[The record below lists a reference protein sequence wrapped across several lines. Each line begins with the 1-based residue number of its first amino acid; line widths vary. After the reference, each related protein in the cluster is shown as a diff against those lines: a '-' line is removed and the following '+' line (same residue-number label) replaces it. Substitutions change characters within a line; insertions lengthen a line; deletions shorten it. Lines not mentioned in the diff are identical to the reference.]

1 MFELRPLVCDPS
13 WAAMAAVEK
22 GAKALLLL
30 NRPSIRSKLS
40 TQEITAAGGTT
51 TAVTC
56 VDLDLM
62 SFDSVKAG
70 AEQIKALVEQ
80 YGGLDVLACNAGIMS
95 MPDDRTVDG
104 FDVQMQVNHLSH
116 ALLIKLLLPSLDKA
130 AAERGEA
137 RVVMHSSGARFLP
150 LGSTPFA
157 TKHMTKCP
165 PKSLGGNSIGFVQMN
180 FAGANMARYAHSKL
194 ANTVYAMA
202 LHDKLKADGSK
213 VKSICAEPGIAT
225 TSLASNGFNT
235 KTGKGVSQI
244 LMLPIR
250 PVFKI
255 MGQSGPDGAC
265 PLILSCFGAEAQS
278 GDLYCPKLMFT
289 VPSMPIPTRMY
300 TKGMPMRT
308 ILGGAPFKKG
318 KEARCV
324 KAEHKTRCWTATEA
338 VIATALEHA

>member
-1 MFELRPLVCDPS
+1 
-13 WAAMAAVEK
+13 
-22 GAKALLLL
+22 
-30 NRPSIRSKLS
+30 
-40 TQEITAAGGTT
+40 
-51 TAVTC
+51 
-56 VDLDLM
+56 
-62 SFDSVKAG
+62 
-70 AEQIKALVEQ
+70 
-80 YGGLDVLACNAGIMS
+80 
-95 MPDDRTVDG
+95 
-104 FDVQMQVNHLSH
+104 
-116 ALLIKLLLPSLDKA
+116 
-130 AAERGEA
+130 
-137 RVVMHSSGARFLP
+137 
-150 LGSTPFA
+150 
-157 TKHMTKCP
+157 
-165 PKSLGGNSIGFVQMN
+165 
-180 FAGANMARYAHSKL
+180 
-194 ANTVYAMA
+194 MA

-278 GDLYCPKLMFT
+278 GDLYCPKSTFM